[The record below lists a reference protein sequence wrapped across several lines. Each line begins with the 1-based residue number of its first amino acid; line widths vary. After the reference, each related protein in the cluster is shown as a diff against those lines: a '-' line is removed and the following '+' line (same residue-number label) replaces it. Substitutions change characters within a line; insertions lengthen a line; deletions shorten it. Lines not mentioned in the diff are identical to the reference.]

1 MIAGRMIPMIW
12 VRLILLVG
20 FAAFVGYQGMW
31 IVTVIAVVL
40 ALLSG
45 WQLAAAYRE
54 KERSQQD

>member
-31 IVTVIAVVL
+31 IVAVIAVVL
-40 ALLSG
+40 ALFSG

-54 KERSQQD
+54 KERSQQG